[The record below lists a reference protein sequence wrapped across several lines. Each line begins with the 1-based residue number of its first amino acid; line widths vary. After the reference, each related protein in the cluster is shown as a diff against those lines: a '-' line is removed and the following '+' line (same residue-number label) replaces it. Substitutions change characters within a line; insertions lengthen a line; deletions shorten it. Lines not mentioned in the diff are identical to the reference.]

1 MFIMKQFYLFS
12 VISIFILTACG
23 EDLKERDRKIKQAL
37 MKMAD
42 GVPCVSLTITPDSLD
57 KNISVAI
64 GIMEDSSRIEALLKK
79 DNSAEDGFSYR
90 ETFGSFLARE
100 MSKNIGM
107 RVTDLSMQ
115 KADEQ
120 GTFKGKALLKTG
132 EKIAFVAHPEK
143 GWYPENDLNV
153 LQTITKYQIIKGLE
167 KGKELAD
174 FSIAPENTGTY
185 RGKYTLKSGEE
196 QWVYVVHTGE
206 GFSWTL
212 SEAYTPPAKQK

>member
-1 MFIMKQFYLFS
+1 MKKFYLLS
-12 VISIFILTACG
+12 IISIFILTACG
-23 EDLKERDRKIKQAL
+23 ENLEDRDRKIKQTL

-42 GVPCVSLTITPDSLD
+42 GVPCISLSVAPDSLNKD
-57 KNISVAI
+57 VLVAV

-79 DNSAEDGFSYR
+79 DDASDEYIGR
-90 ETFGSFLARE
+90 ETFGSALARD

-132 EKIAFVAHPEK
+132 EKISFIAHPEK
-143 GWYPENDLNV
+143 GWYPENDLSV
-153 LQTITKYQIIKGLE
+153 LQAITKYQIIKNLE
-167 KGKELAD
+167 KGKELID
-174 FSIAPENTGTY
+174 FSIAPENSGTY

-206 GFSWTL
+206 GFTWNL
-212 SEAYTPPAKQK
+212 SEAYTPPTKGN